1 MSPPWDIE
9 EYGVDLPDNDESQ
22 VRSCH
27 SVCNEKLMIHF

>member
-9 EYGVDLPDNDESQ
+9 EYLPDNDESQ